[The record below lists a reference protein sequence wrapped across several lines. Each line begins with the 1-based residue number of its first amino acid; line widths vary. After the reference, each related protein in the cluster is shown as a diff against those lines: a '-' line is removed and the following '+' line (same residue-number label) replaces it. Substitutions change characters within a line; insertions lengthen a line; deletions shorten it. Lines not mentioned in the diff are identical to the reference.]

1 MFLLRRDQMAV
12 RKNRF
17 AQISTCFVNG
27 TDGVQALMEISILPG
42 LPSVEIVGLCDSS
55 VRESRE
61 RVRAAIRQIGFDFP
75 SARITVGIFPA
86 YIHKSGSSFDLPLA
100 LGILIA
106 SGQIRMSDSRP
117 VIAFGELTLTG
128 RIRETP
134 GTIAKLSAIDRTG
147 SSWILIP
154 SANRREADL
163 LGLSVS
169 HVCCLNKAVRILTG
183 SNDRSC
189 ACDVSGDREQR
200 VSIVDEGEVKNDEE
214 GHNAD
219 PMSACKF
226 SGRDTSLDSIMD
238 FSCLK
243 GQEKASRAILLAA
256 AGMHNIL
263 LSGSPGS
270 GKTTAAR
277 VLRGILPPLSQEE
290 KIDYLRTVSL
300 SRVLE
305 DNEIDGNYRPFRY
318 VHHSCTTGRLIGNPA
333 GNIPGEL
340 ALSLNGILFLDEMA
354 EFSPR
359 VLDMLRQPLE
369 NKCENR
375 FASQNSSVFP
385 SRFLLIGAMN
395 PCRCGKLLDSPSS
408 CSCTVAQRRQ
418 YDKRIS
424 GPILDRI
431 DIFCELYRLRRQ
443 GLFDSVAQGSASES
457 GRIREEIKECWEIQ
471 FERCNEFGI
480 NPVLNGE
487 ADGFQINE
495 LFRIQKDVLEQA
507 VLSAERLSVS
517 ARGLSK
523 ILRVARTAADLEGER
538 DMQVCHVSEAFQFRN
553 RRDVTITTFPAA
565 CFMSK
570 YKGGRV

>member
-1 MFLLRRDQMAV
+1 MFLLRRDQVAV

-17 AQISTCFVNG
+17 AQISTCLVNG
-27 TDGVQALMEISILPG
+27 ADGVQALMEISILPG

-106 SGQIRMSDSRP
+106 SGQIRMSDPRP

-128 RIRETP
+128 RVRETP
-134 GTIAKLSAIDRTG
+134 GAIAKLSSIDR
-147 SSWILIP
+147 SLRAHILIP
-154 SANRREADL
+154 SGNRREADL
-163 LGLSVS
+163 LGLSAS
-169 HVCCLNKAVRILTG
+169 YVCCLNKAVHILTG
-183 SNDRSC
+183 SDDRSC
-189 ACDVSGDREQR
+189 TCDISGDQGQR
-200 VSIVDEGEVKNDEE
+200 GFDAEEGENKFDEE
-214 GHNAD
+214 DRTVG
-219 PMSACKF
+219 PMSVSKF
-226 SGRDTSLDSIMD
+226 SGRDSSPDSALD

-277 VLRGILPPLSQEE
+277 VLRGILPPLSREE
-290 KIDYLRTVSL
+290 KIDYLRTVSS
-300 SRVLE
+300 SRVLK
-305 DNEIDGNYRPFRY
+305 DSEIDIDCRPFRY

-340 ALSLNGILFLDEMA
+340 ALSTNGILFLDEMA

-375 FASQNSSVFP
+375 IASQNSSVFP

-443 GLFDSVAQGSASES
+443 GLFDSVAQGSASQS
-457 GRIREEIKECWEIQ
+457 GRIREEIRDCWEIQ
-471 FERCNEFGI
+471 FERCSEYGI
-480 NPVLNGE
+480 SPVLNGE

-495 LFRIQKDVLEQA
+495 LFRIRKDVLEHA

-523 ILRVARTAADLEGER
+523 ILRVARTAADLDGER

-553 RRDVTITTFPAA
+553 RRDVTVAA
-565 CFMSK
+565 FSGAHIMNQW
-570 YKGGRV
+570 KGGRI